1 MEFLINQNNQFPDK
15 YSKEDV
21 QNLIDEKKI
30 GLNTEIWTQQWG
42 EWKQIKDTDFEIR
55 YAIRIKNLTPSDNTI
70 GKAPGIGSVT
80 SVVTEAI
87 PTAPDPEDNTIG
99 EAPGIGWQIL
109 AFLMPIAGIIMS
121 FNNSKEFPNKA
132 KRYRQLAGFG
142 IALGLLFR
150 LLNRL

>member
-1 MEFLINQNNQFPDK
+1 MMVFLINQNNQFPDK

-30 GLNTEIWTQQWG
+30 GLNTEIWTQEWG
-42 EWKQIKDTDFEIR
+42 KWKQIKDTDFEIR
-55 YAIRIKNLTPSDNTI
+55 YAIQIENLRPSDDI
-70 GKAPGIGSVT
+70 
-80 SVVTEAI
+80 
-87 PTAPDPEDNTIG
+87 IG

-121 FNNSKEFPNKA
+121 FNNSREFPNKA
-132 KRYRQLAGFG
+132 KRYGQLAFYGF
-142 IALGLLFR
+142 ALGILFK

>member
-55 YAIRIKNLTPSDNTI
+55 YAIQIENLRPSDNI
-70 GKAPGIGSVT
+70 
-80 SVVTEAI
+80 
-87 PTAPDPEDNTIG
+87 IG

-121 FNNSKEFPNKA
+121 FNNSKKFPNKA
-132 KRYRQLAGFG
+132 KRYGQLAGYG
-142 IALGLLFR
+142 IALGILFKLLIR
-150 LLNRL
+150 L

>member
-55 YAIRIKNLTPSDNTI
+55 YAIQIENLRPSDNI
-70 GKAPGIGSVT
+70 
-80 SVVTEAI
+80 
-87 PTAPDPEDNTIG
+87 IG

-121 FNNSKEFPNKA
+121 FNNSKDFPNKA

>member
-55 YAIRIKNLTPSDNTI
+55 YAIRIKNLRPSDNI
-70 GKAPGIGSVT
+70 
-80 SVVTEAI
+80 
-87 PTAPDPEDNTIG
+87 IG

>member
-55 YAIRIKNLTPSDNTI
+55 YAIRIKNLTPSDNTT
-70 GKAPGIGSVT
+70 GEAP
-80 SVVTEAI
+80 E
-87 PTAPDPEDNTIG
+87 G

>member
-55 YAIRIKNLTPSDNTI
+55 YAIRIKNLTPSDNTT
-70 GKAPGIGSVT
+70 GEAPEG
-80 SVVTEAI
+80 EA
-87 PTAPDPEDNTIG
+87 PEG

-121 FNNSKEFPNKA
+121 FNNSKKFPNKA
-132 KRYRQLAGFG
+132 KRYGQLAGYG
-142 IALGLLFR
+142 IALGILFKLLIR
-150 LLNRL
+150 L